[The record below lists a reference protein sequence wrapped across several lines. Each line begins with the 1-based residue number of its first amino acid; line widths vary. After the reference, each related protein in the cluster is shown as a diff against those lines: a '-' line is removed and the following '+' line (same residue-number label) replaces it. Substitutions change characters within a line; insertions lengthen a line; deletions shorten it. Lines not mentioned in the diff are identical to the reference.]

1 MTLDKNGAGRV
12 LCAAMDLDL
21 TSDQEL
27 LRDTTTR
34 FIESACPLAK
44 VRELSEDAS
53 GGVEPSYLRQAA
65 ELGWFSLLVPEEDGG
80 GSVSGEGVI
89 DAAVVAVERG
99 RLLQPAPFVPGNVV
113 ALALA
118 AGATDDQRAKVL
130 PGLIAGETTAA
141 WALADPTGD
150 WRADAGVTARASGGD
165 GFVLSGTKGLVQ
177 DAHLADWLLVSAGSA
192 GGPIQVLLP
201 STAPG
206 LTVTKL
212 DGLDITRS
220 FGRVTL
226 DAVDAPRAAVVGDP
240 VSGRPILERQL
251 QVAVVLT
258 VAESV
263 GAMDHIFSETVEYA
277 KNRTAFGRPIGSFQA
292 IKHLLADTSLLVE
305 ASKAVL
311 TAAARAVQDE
321 REDAGEVASMAK
333 AFVGDSGIELAQNCL
348 QAFGGIGFT
357 WEHDLHLY
365 LRRLTAD
372 AYLYGEPAWHRER
385 ICTIHEL

>member
-1 MTLDKNGAGRV
+1 LTLDKNGARRV
-12 LCAAMDLDL
+12 LCAAMDLEL
-21 TSDQEL
+21 RGDQEL
-27 LRDTTTR
+27 LRDTTAR
-34 FIESACPLAK
+34 FIESACPLAR
-44 VRELSEDAS
+44 VRELSEDACR
-53 GGVEPSYLRQAA
+53 GVDRDYLRQAA
-65 ELGWFSLLVPEEDGG
+65 ELGWFSLLVPEEHGG
-80 GSVSGEGVI
+80 GSVSGDGLI
-89 DAAVVAVERG
+89 DAVLVAEERG
-99 RLLQPAPFVPGNVV
+99 RVLQPGAFVPGNAV

-118 AGATDDQRAKVL
+118 AAGTDDQRAKVL
-130 PGLIAGETTAA
+130 PGLIAGETTAT
-141 WALADPTGD
+141 WALADPAGD
-150 WRADAGVTARASGGD
+150 WRADAGVTARASGE

-177 DAHLADWLLVSAGSA
+177 DAHLADWLLVSAGGA
-192 GGPIQVLLP
+192 EGPIQVLLP
-201 STAPG
+201 SAAPG

-226 DAVDAPRAAVVGDP
+226 DAVEAPRSTVVGDP
-240 VSGRPILERQL
+240 TGRGAPALERQL

-263 GAMDHIFSETVEYA
+263 GAMDRIFGETVEYA

-321 REDAGEVASMAK
+321 RDDAGEVASMAK
-333 AFVGDSGIELAQNCL
+333 AFVGDSGIELVQNCL

-365 LRRLTAD
+365 LRRLTTD
-372 AYLYGEPAWHRER
+372 ASLYGEPAWHRER